1 MTRWNDHARPAQFTE
16 PAKQAHK
23 MAIAWVI
30 ARCEEDRGGNLDR
43 VRLPGVK
50 SCHRSRSRAS
60 LASFQAMGRPSK
72 SNSTST
78 GLGLVPGLLITWS
91 WIPLCWRKAVGER
104 PLEKGLV
111 ADGVRVFLSHFSR
124 RNPGTLSV
132 SSVVGSFQGQI
143 LIRQLAD
150 YRFSG

>member
-1 MTRWNDHARPAQFTE
+1 
-16 PAKQAHK
+16 
-23 MAIAWVI
+23 
-30 ARCEEDRGGNLDR
+30 
-43 VRLPGVK
+43 
-50 SCHRSRSRAS
+50 
-60 LASFQAMGRPSK
+60 MGRPSK

-124 RNPGTLSV
+124 RNPGTLSM